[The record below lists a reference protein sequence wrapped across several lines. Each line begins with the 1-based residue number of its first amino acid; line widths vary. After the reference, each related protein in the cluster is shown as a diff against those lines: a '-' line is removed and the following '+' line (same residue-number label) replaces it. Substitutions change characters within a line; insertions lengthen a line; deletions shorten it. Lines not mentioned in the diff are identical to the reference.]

1 MYEYVLVPNF
11 LLVYYLNLQIK
22 RSNDNTYKVEKMG
35 YMKDHTCLGS
45 DNK

>member
-1 MYEYVLVPNF
+1 MDKDKCKFNNQF
-11 LLVYYLNLQIK
+11 IIK